1 MSPPQTLS
9 PTGAIS
15 MKIQKRDTMR
25 LEYTCVLCKA
35 KVQGWG
41 NNPWPLANE
50 GKCCEVCNRLQVLPA
65 RLARQRD
72 TDGQAVG
79 RGAAARPE
87 VTE

>member
-1 MSPPQTLS
+1 
-9 PTGAIS
+9 

-41 NNPWPLANE
+41 NNPWPLASE
-50 GKCCEVCNRLQVLPA
+50 GKCCEVCNLLQVLPA

-72 TDGQAVG
+72 TDGQAEG

-87 VTE
+87 VME